1 MAGLVSGGVDLD
13 GLRAKI
19 ESSVPKDYKRGY
31 DSIMAA
37 SLKLMFSEG
46 TFPKMKEY
54 TDSIKSP
61 DQIPNAVAH
70 GVAKTLSVLMNESK
84 GHMPMEPAGAA
95 GQSIMT
101 HALEY
106 LQDVKKMPIDQAT
119 VAATTKATNQGV
131 MTLLQQY
138 SGLSPEQF
146 EKVLRGKGKE
156 VSESE
161 AAQQPAPAGEA
172 VPLEAPAPGMM
183 GV

>member
-1 MAGLVSGGVDLD
+1 MPGLVSGGVDLD
-13 GLRAKI
+13 ALREKI
-19 ESSVPKDYKRGY
+19 ESSVPKEHKRGY

-46 TFPKMKEY
+46 TFPKMKEFID
-54 TDSIKSP
+54 TVQSP
-61 DQIPNAVAH
+61 QQAPEAVAH
-70 GVAKTLSVLMNESK
+70 GVTKALSILMNESK

-106 LQDVKKMPIDQAT
+106 LQTVKKMPVDHEM
-119 VAATTKATNQGV
+119 VAATTKATNRGV

-138 SGLSPEQF
+138 SGLTPEQF
-146 EKVLRGKGKE
+146 EKVVRGKGKE
-156 VSESE
+156 LTESD

-172 VPLEAPAPGMM
+172 VPPEAPAPGMM